1 MGALTKALETLK
13 EYRGSRNRQSE
24 LSFTEFLR
32 EVAER
37 PERNIRNVTQVY
49 ADMVHYF
56 VRAGQDEYR
65 NDPESINYLNYDCS
79 RLFVEGSDRPFFA
92 DRLFANRLLRHVE
105 SLSVGDQQNKIYIFD
120 GPHGSGKSTFLNNL
134 LRQFEQYAN
143 TPEGTRFEVVWRL
156 KTAELAGGVHGV
168 ASLASKISQLL
179 GEETGGESESGATAS
194 NREHGEAG
202 GWLTLPCPSHDHP
215 LLIIPKEIRR
225 QFLDDLLENDHFKA
239 QLFNEKKYEWVFRD
253 EPCTICL
260 SLYQELLQKEGDPL
274 KVLDSVLARPYVFN
288 RRLGAGISVFNP
300 GDRRSQRGVRTDEG
314 VQRALNA
321 MFSPCGKVPY
331 LYSGYA
337 KSNNGIY
344 ALMDVKSHNTERLM
358 DLHNIIS
365 DGVHKVDH
373 VEERINSLFLALM
386 NPEDKKVLTDLAAF
400 SDRIEY
406 VNIPYVLDIKTEV
419 EIYREVFG
427 EHIDA
432 SFLPRV
438 LHNFARVI
446 VATRLRTKSDAM
458 LEWIQDADKYELYC
472 DRNLQLLK
480 MEIYTGYIPAW
491 LGEEE
496 VERFTS
502 KRRLKIIAESELDGW
517 QGLSGRDSIRMFNEF
532 YSMYAREDKLIDMSM
547 LGIFFR
553 KYCKKDK
560 SILPMGF
567 LDSLLRMYNYA
578 VLQSVKESL
587 YYYNEEQ
594 IAKDIQNYM
603 FAVNFEPGSTET
615 CRFTGERLEIGEA
628 FFQRIESRLMVS
640 SSDALAFRSSVQKT
654 YTSTTLTQEILR
666 DNLDITATSLY
677 LHLHERYIH
686 NLKEKVLDPFLENEN
701 FRRAVKEFD
710 QESFKTYD
718 KKIQG
723 DVRFMMKNLQK
734 KFGYTRQGAKE
745 ICIYVIDNNLAK
757 VFSEQLGL
765 GQFTP

>member
-1 MGALTKALETLK
+1 MGALGKALQTLAQYK
-13 EYRGSRNRQSE
+13 GNRNRQSE
-24 LSFTEFLR
+24 LSFTEFLG
-32 EVAER
+32 EVVQQ
-37 PERNIRNVTQVY
+37 PERNLRNVTQVY
-49 ADMVHYF
+49 ADMVHFF
-56 VRAGQDEYR
+56 VRDGFDEYR
-65 NDPESINYLNYDCS
+65 NDPESINYLHYDCS
-79 RLFVEGSDRPFFA
+79 QLFVEGSDRPFFA
-92 DRLFANRLLRHVE
+92 DRLFANRLIRHVE

-134 LRQFEQYAN
+134 LLKFEQYAN
-143 TPEGTRFEVVWRL
+143 TPEGSRFEVVWRL
-156 KTAELAGGVHGV
+156 KAPRLAGGVHSV
-168 ASLASKISQLL
+168 ATLASKLSQLL
-179 GEETGGESESGATAS
+179 GEEGQSGTEDAAIAGVKNDIESGA
-194 NREHGEAG
+194 
-202 GWLTLPCPSHDHP
+202 WFTLPCPSHDHP

-225 QFLDDLLENDHFKA
+225 QFLDDLLENDQFKA
-239 QLFNEKKYEWVFRD
+239 HLFHEKKYEWVFRD

-274 KVLDSVLARPYVFN
+274 KVLEYILARPFVFN

-300 GDRRSQRGVRTDEG
+300 GDRRSQRNVHGDEE
-314 VQRALNA
+314 VQRTLNLL
-321 MFSPCGKVPY
+321 FSPGSKVPY
-331 LYSGYA
+331 LYSNYA

-365 DGVHKVDH
+365 DGVHKVEH
-373 VEERINSLFLALM
+373 VEERINSLFFALM

-406 VNIPYVLDIKTEV
+406 VNIPYILDIKTEV
-419 EIYREVFG
+419 DIYREVFG
-427 EHIDA
+427 GQIKD

-446 VATRLRTKSDAM
+446 VATRLRSKSDAM
-458 LEWIQDADKYELYC
+458 LEWIQDPDKYELYC

-480 MEIYTGYIPAW
+480 MEIFTGHIPAW
-491 LGEEE
+491 LGEED

-502 KRRLKIIAESELDGW
+502 KRRLKIIAESEKDGW
-517 QGLSGRDSIRMFNEF
+517 KGLSGRDSIRMFNEF

-560 SILPMGF
+560 EILPLGF

-603 FAVNFEPGSTET
+603 FAVNFELGTVES
-615 CRFTGERLEIGEA
+615 CRFTGDRLEITES

-640 SSDALAFRSSVQKT
+640 AAEAASFRIGVQKT
-654 YTSTTLTQEILR
+654 YTSSTLTQEILR
-666 DNLDITATSLY
+666 DNKLVTETALY
-677 LHLHERYIH
+677 HHLHERYIH
-686 NLKEKVLDPFLENEN
+686 NLKEKVLEPFLENEN
-701 FRRAVKEFD
+701 FRRAIKEFD

-723 DVRFMMKNLQK
+723 DVKFMMKNLQK

-745 ICIYVIDNNLAK
+745 ICIYVIDNNLAR
-757 VFSEQLGL
+757 VFSTQLTA
-765 GQFTP
+765 GQLTP